1 MPRASKKNMKKKKND
16 NSYSSENE
24 IIIGVTTK
32 PKNVRVENKKTT
44 RTNNNKK
51 NNMSK
56 PKKRTSKSKGVPK
69 KNSKIQNDK
78 DQKIKKINRKK
89 GIAGFIVLFL
99 LLVSWTIY
107 MLTTPMFN
115 ITNIEISGNEKNS
128 VETYISL
135 TKVELNTT
143 NIFAITKNSITKNL
157 KENSYVEKVTIKRK
171 LPSTLQINIEER
183 KVAYQVKYN
192 NQYIYLDKQ
201 GYILEI
207 ADEKENIVKI
217 EGLTN
222 LENSIDKSNRLGDE
236 DLTKLN
242 TIIKIM
248 NYCQYNSID
257 NQITSINCKDTSNYI
272 LTLEKEKKI
281 VYLGDATNLS
291 ERILWLKTL
300 LEKEKGNKGE
310 IFING
315 DLSNRKV
322 YFKPDNKKE

>member
-44 RTNNNKK
+44 RTTNNQK
-51 NNMSK
+51 NNMTK
-56 PKKRTSKSKGVPK
+56 PKKRTSKSKNVSAK
-69 KNSKIQNDK
+69 ASNTQTDK
-78 DQKIKKINRKK
+78 EQKIKKINRKK
-89 GIAGFIVLFL
+89 GIAGFVIL
-99 LLVSWTIY
+99 LLLLISGAIY
-107 MLTTPMFN
+107 MLTTPIFN

-128 VETYISL
+128 IETYISL

-143 NIFAITKNSITKNL
+143 NIFAVTKNRIIKNL
-157 KENSYVEKVTIKRK
+157 KENPYVEKVIIKRK
-171 LPSTLQINIEER
+171 LPNTLQINIEER

-192 NQYIYLDKQ
+192 NQYIYIDKQ

-207 ADEKENIVKI
+207 SEEKENIVKI

-222 LENSIDKSNRLGDE
+222 LENSIDKSNRLSDE

-257 NQITSINCKDTSNYI
+257 NKITSINCKDESNYV
-272 LTLEKEKKI
+272 LNLEKEKKT

>member
-44 RTNNNKK
+44 RTTNNQK
-51 NNMSK
+51 NNMTK
-56 PKKRTSKSKGVPK
+56 PKKRTSKSKNVSAK
-69 KNSKIQNDK
+69 ASKTQTDK
-78 DQKIKKINRKK
+78 EQKIKKINRKK
-89 GIAGFIVLFL
+89 GITGFVIL
-99 LLVSWTIY
+99 LLLLISGAIY
-107 MLTTPMFN
+107 MLTTPIFN

-128 VETYISL
+128 IETYISL

-143 NIFAITKNSITKNL
+143 NIFAVTKNSIIKNL
-157 KENSYVEKVTIKRK
+157 KENPYVEKVIIKRK
-171 LPSTLQINIEER
+171 LPNTLQINIEER

-192 NQYIYLDKQ
+192 NQYIYIDKQ

-207 ADEKENIVKI
+207 SEEKENIVKI

-222 LENSIDKSNRLGDE
+222 LENSIDKSNRLSDE

-257 NQITSINCKDTSNYI
+257 NQITSINCKDESNYV
-272 LTLEKEKKI
+272 LNLEKEKKT

>member
-44 RTNNNKK
+44 RTTNNQK
-51 NNMSK
+51 NNMTK
-56 PKKRTSKSKGVPK
+56 PKKRTSKSKNVSAK
-69 KNSKIQNDK
+69 ASNTQTDK
-78 DQKIKKINRKK
+78 EQKIKKINRKK
-89 GIAGFIVLFL
+89 GIAGFVIL
-99 LLVSWTIY
+99 LLLLISGAVY
-107 MLTTPMFN
+107 MLTTPIFN

-128 VETYISL
+128 IETYISL

-143 NIFAITKNSITKNL
+143 NIFAVTKNSIIKNL
-157 KENSYVEKVTIKRK
+157 KENPYVEKVIIKRK
-171 LPSTLQINIEER
+171 LPNTLQINIEER

-192 NQYIYLDKQ
+192 NQYIYIDKQ

-207 ADEKENIVKI
+207 SKEKENIVKI

-222 LENSIDKSNRLGDE
+222 LENSIDKSNRLSDE

-257 NQITSINCKDTSNYI
+257 NQITSINCKDESNYV
-272 LTLEKEKKI
+272 LNLEKEKKT

>member
-99 LLVSWTIY
+99 LLVSGTIY

-222 LENSIDKSNRLGDE
+222 LENSIDKSNRLDDE

-242 TIIKIM
+242 TIIKII

-315 DLSNRKV
+315 DLSNRKE
-322 YFKPDNKKE
+322 YFKPENKKE